1 MLPSLP
7 ERPYNLEVLEEATF
21 LFDAFTANLPDMSDA
36 VLTERLDL
44 GAETFLLQVSP
55 VRRFDDYGPD
65 VDVVHAWALRP
76 DGTPLTLHVL
86 APNASREAAYN
97 LWSFLCDQLTA
108 AAVLVYGIVPN
119 ANGIANPRLGCWGA
133 RPDLAGPDADDAATA
148 LVIGIA
154 VDTTNARRKGRH
166 DLFALSVR
174 SALVAVL
181 RRWIVETRPRHSV
194 NPRAN

>member
-1 MLPSLP
+1 M
-7 ERPYNLEVLEEATF
+7 
-21 LFDAFTANLPDMSDA
+21 FDAFTANLPDMSDA

-65 VDVVHAWALRP
+65 VDLLHAWALRP
-76 DGTPLTLHVL
+76 DGSPLTLRDL

-97 LWSFLCDQLTA
+97 QWSDLCDQLTA
-108 AAVLVYGIVPN
+108 AAVLVYGIIPH
-119 ANGIANPRLGCWGA
+119 ANGIENPRLGCWGA
-133 RPDLAGPDADDAATA
+133 RPDLAGPDADDGATA

-154 VDTTNARRKGRH
+154 VDTTNARRKGRD
-166 DLFALSVR
+166 DLFALTVR
-174 SALVAVL
+174 SALVAAL
-181 RRWIVETRPRHSV
+181 RHWITETGPRHRI